1 MTLNAVIHRIRQLRH
16 SGWRQTYRLMSIKYC
31 LPVPVFHV
39 WPKLTHPAAQLSAIA
54 ELLVTCKVGNPIGG
68 SVSPG
73 VFQRILRVCGC
84 LRFVKSAKVS
94 HPRSYIDCKK
104 TLGIVRRTWQAAV
117 HAELDDAP
125 PIRLCFTWRLCV
137 RPSVCLLATSRKNYW
152 SNLRK
157 NFIIDIFGQRRPT
170 KYWKSSGSRV
180 HPDSRIRTEFVLAE
194 VCGLRVLFVN
204 AMTVQF
210 INVIVGWRRGTAD
223 SPHS

>member
-1 MTLNAVIHRIRQLRH
+1 M
-16 SGWRQTYRLMSIKYC
+16 
-31 LPVPVFHV
+31 
-39 WPKLTHPAAQLSAIA
+39 
-54 ELLVTCKVGNPIGG
+54 
-68 SVSPG
+68 SPG

-180 HPDSRIRTEFVLAE
+180 HPDSRIRTEFVWAE
-194 VCGLRVLFVN
+194 VCGLRVLCVN

-210 INVIVGWRRGTAD
+210 INVIVGWRRGTARQSLFLVLLSCCSFVPNFILAD
-223 SPHS
+223 PGGGRSATQPILACRHYGRPRVDHTWCIWQFSPAQVFHIIIIMMYGNFRG